1 MSPILVITSPLFLD
15 GNMSVFFDGKFLCV
29 QLSKNKNYKVVL
41 DIAKNSEYSEYL
53 AKEGIYLLPP
63 TRQNAKLL
71 FNEGYAFDESAKIF
85 IKDLKKEERKNGL
98 FNSQKKENDLFK
110 DLPDKLYPFQE
121 EGVKILLSNDK
132 NYLLGDEQGLGK
144 TVQGAVYLRLR
155 EKISKD
161 KNALPAII
169 VCPASLK
176 LNWSREI
183 EKWVGVKTHILEGRK
198 PQYLSDE
205 FLKEYPVWII
215 NYEILGSENKKE
227 KEEELKRKAY
237 CKKNDLF
244 YKPKK
249 LDVYGWCDEIIK
261 HNFKTVICDEI
272 QYIAEPSTM
281 RSRAVQKI
289 CELKNRK
296 IFISGT
302 PYESKTVQF
311 YTALHILNKKLFP
324 NEWQFKM
331 RYCDPVKTFFGWQFE
346 GLSNAE
352 ELHEKISTFM
362 IRRLKKDVLTQL
374 PPKQRSVVPM
384 QISSSDRK
392 IYDEADKELELAI
405 QNKETNA
412 LVKLSALRQASVE
425 AKKNAVIQWVKDY
438 LTVNNALVLF
448 VYHKKIFDLFMNEF
462 KDICVGI
469 NGGTPS
475 NERQLNVDKFQND
488 DKIKLFIGQIKSC
501 STGLTLTKASAT
513 AFVEFGSTCKQM
525 EQAEDRVHRIS
536 QTADSVFAY
545 YLIMEN
551 SIDVDCMN
559 TLNKRSKQINKVM
572 DNSDEAMF
580 DDEEDFSKAIFTEY
594 KNRKKL

>member
-1 MSPILVITSPLFLD
+1 
-15 GNMSVFFDGKFLCV
+15 MSVFFDGKFLCV
-29 QLSKNKNYKVVL
+29 QLSKNKDYKVVL
-41 DIAKNSEYSEYL
+41 NIAKNSEYSKYISN
-53 AKEGIYLLPP
+53 EGIYLLPP
-63 TRQNAKLL
+63 TKHNANLL
-71 FNEGYAFDESAKIF
+71 FEAGYSFDETAKIF
-85 IKDLKKEERKNGL
+85 LKKNC
-98 FNSQKKENDLFK
+98 KKENDLFK
-110 DLPDKLYPFQE
+110 NLPDKLYPFQE
-121 EGVKILLSNDK
+121 EGVKILLSNNK

-144 TVQGAVYLRLR
+144 TVQGAVYLRL
-155 EKISKD
+155 SKQ
-161 KNALPAII
+161 LPAII

-215 NYEILGSENKKE
+215 NYEILGTENKKE

-237 CKKNDLF
+237 CKMNDLY

-272 QYIAEPSTM
+272 QYIAEPTTM
-281 RSRAVQKI
+281 RSRGVQKI
-289 CELKNRK
+289 CKPKNRK

-324 NEWQFKM
+324 NEWQYKM

-405 QNKETNA
+405 KNKETNA
-412 LVKLSALRQASVE
+412 LVKISALRQASVE

-438 LTVNNALVLF
+438 LSVNNALVLF

-559 TLNKRSKQINKVM
+559 TLNRRSKQINKVM

-580 DDEEDFSKAIFTEY
+580 DDEQDFSKAILTEY